1 MRTYKSIKNVSIM
14 LLTQF
19 ITLALAFASRTVFIK
34 TLGAEYL
41 GFYGLFNNIL
51 NLLSLAEMGIGTA
64 IAYALYK
71 PIAENDTKHIK
82 SILAFY
88 RRCYFFIGISII
100 AIGCLILP
108 FLPYL
113 IKGEVTVPVNIYH
126 VYLYFLANSAITYFF
141 AHKRT
146 IIDETQNKYLTTSID
161 FVINVIVSTV
171 QIIILLLFKDFMI
184 FLFIRVLGTVVN
196 SILIFIFAN
205 RKFPYIKERAVAL
218 SSSVKKKIWSNVSIL
233 FFNKLGAVVVLG
245 TDFLIISAFV
255 GIEAVGIYSNYTLI
269 VGTIAAFCNLF
280 IMGTDASIGNAIAT
294 LTKEE
299 VYSVFR
305 KMAFLIFC
313 IGGLSTVCLVN
324 LLNPFIELWAGE
336 DYLLSESVVYVI
348 AANFFF
354 TQNRLLVLTFKV
366 DAGIFRPDMYKPFIE
381 IAFNLGLSIF
391 LVHIYGIL
399 GVLIGTLAN
408 TFLVCIWVEAFI
420 VHKYIFATSIA
431 GYLKMY
437 VGQIFVLIIAY
448 VLSSYINNFID
459 NFILKC
465 IASISISALIY
476 FLFFFRTDE
485 FKYLIEIAKRMVRN
499 QAKGAAQ

>member
-1 MRTYKSIKNVSIM
+1 MRTKKSIRNVSIM

-19 ITLALAFASRTVFIK
+19 ITLALAFANRTVLIK

-41 GFYGLFNNIL
+41 GLNGLFL
-51 NLLSLAEMGIGTA
+51 NVLNALSLAEMGIGTA

-71 PIAENDTKHIK
+71 PIAENDTEQIK

-100 AIGCLILP
+100 AIGCLMLP

-126 VYLYFLANSAITYFF
+126 VYLCFLANSVIAYFF

-161 FVINVIVSTV
+161 FTINTIVAVV
-171 QIIILLLFKDFMI
+171 QIIILWQFKDYMA
-184 FLFIRVLGTVVN
+184 FLFVKIFGIIISSV
-196 SILIFIFAN
+196 IIFIFAN
-205 RKFPYIKERAVAL
+205 KKFPYIIEKAVAL
-218 SSSVKKKIWSNVSIL
+218 SSAARKKIWSNVSIL
-233 FFNKLGAVVVLG
+233 FFHKLGAVVILG

-269 VGTIAAFCNLF
+269 VGTVTTFCNLF
-280 IMGTDASIGNAIAT
+280 ILGAGASIGNAIAT
-294 LTKEE
+294 LTKKE

-336 DYLLSESVVYVI
+336 DYLLSNSVVYVI
-348 AANFFF
+348 VANFFF
-354 TQNRLLVLTFKV
+354 MQNRWLILIFKN
-366 DAGIFRPDMYKPFIE
+366 DAGIFRPDMYKPLIE
-381 IAFNLGLSIF
+381 IVFNLSLSIF
-391 LVHIYGIL
+391 LVHIYGVL
-399 GVLIGTLAN
+399 GVLVGTLAN
-408 TFLVCIWVEAFI
+408 TFFVCIWVEMYI
-420 VHKYIFATSIA
+420 VHKYIFATSLA

-437 VGQIFVLIIAY
+437 AVQILALFISCISTL
-448 VLSSYINNFID
+448 YINNFIEA
-459 NFILKC
+459 FVGKV
-465 IASISISALIY
+465 AISVLITATVY
-476 FLFFFRTDE
+476 LLFFFRTEE
-485 FKYLIEIAKRMVRN
+485 FKYFAQLISSFLPNKS
-499 QAKGAAQ
+499 KPYT